1 MKREDYIVRITRMLE
16 TLDENALRFIFV
28 YARAC
33 LANGMMK

>member
-1 MKREDYIVRITRMLE
+1 MKREDYINCIPHMLE
-16 TLDENALRFIFV
+16 NLDEEALRFIFV